1 LLWTTIMSFG
11 YVVCDGACACAVMV
25 VVLSHTEYQRLFM
38 RRMTNCHRRMTPS
51 RCPFLSTTGN
61 PLWVVFDNTWMTV
74 STSVCVCVC
83 VRVSCW
89 SHIPGGRLTLFRS
102 GGSRSAVC
110 SLRAWPGDASVVKQ
124 HRMSWRERTA
134 VSALNLYT

>member
-1 LLWTTIMSFG
+1 VDHHNELW
-11 YVVCDGACACAVMV
+11 VCRVRWCVCDGACACAVVVVV

-83 VRVSCW
+83 ACQLLVSHTRW
-89 SHIPGGRLTLFRS
+89 TIDTFSI
-102 GGSRSAVC
+102 
-110 SLRAWPGDASVVKQ
+110 
-124 HRMSWRERTA
+124 WRK
-134 VSALNLYT
+134 